1 MFVVLSSVTISWKV
15 TIKRELKKD
24 APTRDRTEDLSVN
37 SRTLYQLSHGGR
49 CNIVQVEI
57 ILNFFSFVKCQSV
70 CHSGTLQKCRGTLSE
85 RLRRQI
91 RNLLGF
97 ARAGSNPA
105 GVVLFDL
112 VNYFS
117 YCEMVQWP
125 SGLRR
130 STQVRVSSEAWVRT
144 PLEPHFF
151 DSVFFECMV
160 CFECTPRTRTNFLEV
175 TLNDWY

>member
-1 MFVVLSSVTISWKV
+1 MF
-15 TIKRELKKD
+15 
-24 APTRDRTEDLSVN
+24 
-37 SRTLYQLSHGGR
+37 
-49 CNIVQVEI
+49 
-57 ILNFFSFVKCQSV
+57 
-70 CHSGTLQKCRGTLSE
+70 QKCVGTLSE

-105 GVVLFDL
+105 GVVLFNI
-112 VNYFS
+112 VQYRNYRS
-117 YCEMVQWP
+117 MVQWP

-151 DSVFFECMV
+151 NLDHHTESILSLLLHETTRLNFFIS
-160 CFECTPRTRTNFLEV
+160 FTH
-175 TLNDWY
+175 

>member
-1 MFVVLSSVTISWKV
+1 MCS
-15 TIKRELKKD
+15 
-24 APTRDRTEDLSVN
+24 
-37 SRTLYQLSHGGR
+37 
-49 CNIVQVEI
+49 
-57 ILNFFSFVKCQSV
+57 
-70 CHSGTLQKCRGTLSE
+70 GTLSE

-144 PLEPHFF
+144 PPEPHKFF
-151 DSVFFECMV
+151 LSGVQKRSLV
-160 CFECTPRTRTNFLEV
+160 LPVSLHS
-175 TLNDWY
+175 